1 MAVIRSKKGSDETGD
16 GPAGAVE
23 GKSAAGSTPPAPVD
37 RTRSVVKSP
46 APVQRAPRA
55 PGRAAMPGGAPVH
68 APDTSRNFFGDM
80 MTELK
85 RVVWPSREEV
95 QSGTIVTLG
104 LLIFFSLY
112 IAGLD
117 FLAERFFQSL
127 GFYN

>member
-1 MAVIRSKKGSDETGD
+1 MAVIRSRKGSDESGD
-16 GPAGAVE
+16 DPSGVV
-23 GKSAAGSTPPAPVD
+23 AGSTPTAPVD

-46 APVQRAPRA
+46 APVQRAPRT
-55 PGRAAMPGGAPVH
+55 PGRAVMPGGTSVH
-68 APDTSRNFFGDM
+68 APDSSRNFLSDM
-80 MTELK
+80 VTELK

-112 IAGLD
+112 IFGLD